1 MEKYSQIANHLRNG
15 KLVLSGDGDQLNL
28 KVSSIVDGAG
38 GRGDKPNIPLTMAY
52 RNSINGLHDIGG
64 GGSSEG
70 GPATSN
76 QTNHNVINDLIP
88 YPSSAISTIIEKV
101 NGTDSVYFESGRIVN
116 HNHNPTTRS
125 PGQPQSPLE
134 GTKRRSKLESNRLK
148 KAEAISFENT
158 INHDQSSPATSTPT
172 SQVQTVSQQ
181 SSDEKVVVCNNSNSS
196 NNKNSPKSTT
206 RASFDSDDIVRIV
219 KLLQEKRENSTQ
231 TEERQ
236 QPVQQCNQYVQV
248 SFAEEE
254 GDASDGRETESAATD
269 NHLSRRPSTVAEL
282 TRSNQTLRG
291 TVDQLSYIV
300 EQMSKERSAT
310 TLQMHS
316 LSKTVTARE
325 AKIAELVAEREKVLA
340 DNDELRFAMR
350 NIESLLAD
358 YQSSLAARAEEAA
371 ATRKDLAAAI
381 VERTDL
387 LSTLEQ
393 TRAELRTK
401 DDLLAELYRVNA
413 LNQQEMASAR
423 AYCAGLAEQLTR
435 SSAEAAATLLATK
448 TDLERRLEEVR
459 SEEAAKGDH
468 RLLQERQSSRQ
479 RLQSVQAN
487 CADLRTNLHALRAST
502 VEELQSAMAEW
513 TARKD
518 DIVRRMEVASLLSSC
533 SRAYSVSNERFG
545 SPKPLSRLHTSIEDI
560 KNELQNIQESLTL
573 PVPSADHR

>member
-1 MEKYSQIANHLRNG
+1 M
-15 KLVLSGDGDQLNL
+15 
-28 KVSSIVDGAG
+28 
-38 GRGDKPNIPLTMAY
+38 
-52 RNSINGLHDIGG
+52 
-64 GGSSEG
+64 
-70 GPATSN
+70 
-76 QTNHNVINDLIP
+76 
-88 YPSSAISTIIEKV
+88 
-101 NGTDSVYFESGRIVN
+101 
-116 HNHNPTTRS
+116 
-125 PGQPQSPLE
+125 
-134 GTKRRSKLESNRLK
+134 
-148 KAEAISFENT
+148 
-158 INHDQSSPATSTPT
+158 
-172 SQVQTVSQQ
+172 
-181 SSDEKVVVCNNSNSS
+181 
-196 NNKNSPKSTT
+196 
-206 RASFDSDDIVRIV
+206 
-219 KLLQEKRENSTQ
+219 
-231 TEERQ
+231 
-236 QPVQQCNQYVQV
+236 
-248 SFAEEE
+248 
-254 GDASDGRETESAATD
+254 
-269 NHLSRRPSTVAEL
+269 AEL

-533 SRAYSVSNERFG
+533 SRSHSVSNERLG
-545 SPKPLSRLHTSIEDI
+545 SPK
-560 KNELQNIQESLTL
+560 
-573 PVPSADHR
+573 

>member
-1 MEKYSQIANHLRNG
+1 M
-15 KLVLSGDGDQLNL
+15 LSGDGDQLNL

-52 RNSINGLHDIGG
+52 RNSINGLHGG
-64 GGSSEG
+64 GGSGSGGEG
-70 GPATSN
+70 GQATSN

-101 NGTDSVYFESGRIVN
+101 NGTDSVYLESGRIVN

-148 KAEAISFENT
+148 KAEAISLENT

-181 SSDEKVVVCNNSNSS
+181 SSNEKVVVCNNSNSS

-269 NHLSRRPSTVAEL
+269 NHLINRRPSTVVEL

-300 EQMSKERSAT
+300 EQMSKERSST

-487 CADLRTNLHALRAST
+487 CADLRTDLHALRAST

-533 SRAYSVSNERFG
+533 SRAHSVSNERLG
-545 SPKPLSRLHTSIEDI
+545 SPK
-560 KNELQNIQESLTL
+560 
-573 PVPSADHR
+573 

>member
-1 MEKYSQIANHLRNG
+1 M
-15 KLVLSGDGDQLNL
+15 LSGDGDQLNL

-101 NGTDSVYFESGRIVN
+101 NGTDSVYLESGRIV
-116 HNHNPTTRS
+116 NHNPTTRS

-134 GTKRRSKLESNRLK
+134 GTKRRSKPESNRLK
-148 KAEAISFENT
+148 KAEAISLENT

-181 SSDEKVVVCNNSNSS
+181 SSDEKVVVCNNSS
-196 NNKNSPKSTT
+196 NNNNNNNNSPKSTT

-248 SFAEEE
+248 SLQAEEEEE

-316 LSKTVTARE
+316 LSKSVTARE

-413 LNQQEMASAR
+413 LNQQEMTSAR

-533 SRAYSVSNERFG
+533 SRAHSVSNERLG
-545 SPKPLSRLHTSIEDI
+545 SPK
-560 KNELQNIQESLTL
+560 
-573 PVPSADHR
+573 

>member
-116 HNHNPTTRS
+116 HNPTTRS

-148 KAEAISFENT
+148 KAEAISSKIRSTT
-158 INHDQSSPATSTPT
+158 INLVLPLRPLLVKYKLYH
-172 SQVQTVSQQ
+172 
-181 SSDEKVVVCNNSNSS
+181 NSRVMRN
-196 NNKNSPKSTT
+196 
-206 RASFDSDDIVRIV
+206 DDIVRIV

-533 SRAYSVSNERFG
+533 SRAHSVSNERLG